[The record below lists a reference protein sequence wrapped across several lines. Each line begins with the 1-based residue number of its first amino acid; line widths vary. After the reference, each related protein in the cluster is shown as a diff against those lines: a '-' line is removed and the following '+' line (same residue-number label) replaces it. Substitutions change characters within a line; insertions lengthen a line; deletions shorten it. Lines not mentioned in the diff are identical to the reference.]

1 MQLPMKHVWKQSL
14 HLRGHSLARMAVL
27 LAIGCLSAC
36 QSTAP
41 ARVSGPG
48 AEPVRATTNPPAAP
62 PVDVATVPPSVPY
75 VKPASVIKVEAPAN
89 AAELEDAAAK
99 KSRLAGQK
107 APDFKLLDQSAKEV
121 TLADFKGKWV
131 VLYFYPVDDTPGCT
145 CNATEF
151 TESLH
156 QFRSMNAEI
165 VGVSPDTPS
174 MHAYFVA
181 KYNLALRILSDL
193 DYAVAKQYGSYFDAS
208 QSNTTSQPIAPSGKS
223 STPVTAPAPAKQD
236 AGTSVVNPFG
246 GAEELKP
253 SVGVKSPII
262 RSTYIIDPKG
272 VIVWHC
278 PAIIPQG
285 HAGRVRDRLKALQ
298 ARG

>member
-1 MQLPMKHVWKQSL
+1 MDSIVRIITILIAAS
-14 HLRGHSLARMAVL
+14 
-27 LAIGCLSAC
+27 LSAC
-36 QSTAP
+36 QSAGPAPSPSPGVSPVVAAP
-41 ARVSGPG
+41 A
-48 AEPVRATTNPPAAP
+48 TPAP
-62 PVDVATVPPSVPY
+62 TSTLYNDVATVPPSVPY
-75 VKPASVIKVEAPAN
+75 VKPASVIPSEPPAN

-99 KSRLAGQK
+99 KSKLTGTR
-107 APDFKLLDQSAKEV
+107 APDFKLIDQSAKEA
-121 TLADFKGKWV
+121 TLGDYKGKWI

-165 VGVSPDTPS
+165 VGISPDTPS

-193 DYAVAKQYGSYFDAS
+193 DYEVAKKYGTYFDAS
-208 QSNTTSQPIAPSGKS
+208 APGAAPTTQAKPAPSP
-223 STPVTAPAPAKQD
+223 TPTPRVTKEGGP
-236 AGTSVVNPFG
+236 SVVDPFG
-246 GAEELKP
+246 TPSELKP

-285 HAGRVRDRLKALQ
+285 HANRVRDRLKILQ
-298 ARG
+298 ERGATAKSAG